1 MQESGVYADQ
11 WQECMVHVVC
21 AVLSVKPTKSA
32 CAHVL
37 TPTSLYL
44 CCMLLKT
51 YLEQVPNR
59 TKIQRTKVSMLCS
72 EQCPLHSPCGIVSSM
87 DVGTV
92 CSRPICLSVYLAFCP
107 ESSDS
112 GEDCYC
118 QVAGPSQL
126 VPGGTNA
133 LGVQQRGQVRLRDS
147 E

>member
-1 MQESGVYADQ
+1 
-11 WQECMVHVVC
+11 
-21 AVLSVKPTKSA
+21 
-32 CAHVL
+32 
-37 TPTSLYL
+37 
-44 CCMLLKT
+44 MLLKT

-59 TKIQRTKVSMLCS
+59 TKIQRTKVMLV
-72 EQCPLHSPCGIVSSM
+72 LRAVSFALSFVVLLAAWM
-87 DVGTV
+87 YV
-92 CSRPICLSVYLAFCP
+92 CSCPICLSVCVAVCP

-118 QVAGPSQL
+118 QVAGPSRL